1 MYKNFIYIYKY
12 KLYIF
17 IYIYIYIYIVKS
29 LAQKKLPKWL
39 RNICTTKNV
48 FLIIWEYIYIYIYIY
63 NIYIYISLTIH
74 TWKNLC
80 LTEKIH

>member
-17 IYIYIYIYIVKS
+17 IYIYIYIYIYIVKS

-39 RNICTTKNV
+39 RNICTTKKCIFNN
-48 FLIIWEYIYIYIYIY
+48 LGIYIYIYIYI
-63 NIYIYISLTIH
+63 IYIYILNDTH
-74 TWKNLC
+74 M
-80 LTEKIH
+80 EKLVPY